1 MKSNERGKAMKAIMM
16 IGVLVGM
23 VVAASAMA
31 TEAVLDT
38 GPGGIKVSFS
48 VSDMDGPFDFAK
60 NKGPKVASSN
70 GLTVGEVAFNAR
82 LDTGGTLVYKGG
94 VMRRTQV
101 KPGEQPITPEHLA
114 NVMLEQNGF
123 TIARATLVPNGPKVN
138 LEGMLPA
145 ITYKAIGDSI
155 FEGPAKSKKAL
166 YVMASTSAD
175 GKQGYAIAAFVDE
188 RNFAAFEADPTKYDK
203 AAKSGFI
210 ELFKGHKVSFN

>member
-1 MKSNERGKAMKAIMM
+1 MKKIFVSLAIAMASM
-16 IGVLVGM
+16 IGFS
-23 VVAASAMA
+23 AQAS
-31 TEAVLDT
+31 EAVLDT
-38 GPGGIKVSFS
+38 GPGGIRVSFS
-48 VSDMDGPFDFAK
+48 ISDMDGPFDFAK
-60 NKGPKVASSN
+60 NKGPKVGSSN

-101 KPGEQPITPEHLA
+101 KPSDQPITPEHLA
-114 NVMLEQNGF
+114 KVMLEQNGF
-123 TIARATLVPNGPKVN
+123 TLDRATLVPNGPKVN

-145 ITYKAIGDSI
+145 ITYKATGDSI

-166 YVMASTSAD
+166 YVMASASVD

-188 RNFAAFEADPTKYDK
+188 RNVAAFEADPSKYDK
-203 AAKSGFI
+203 AARSGFI